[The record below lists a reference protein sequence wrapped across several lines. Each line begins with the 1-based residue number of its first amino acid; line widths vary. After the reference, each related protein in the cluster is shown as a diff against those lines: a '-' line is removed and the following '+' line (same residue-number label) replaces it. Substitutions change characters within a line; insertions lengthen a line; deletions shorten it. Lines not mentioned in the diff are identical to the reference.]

1 MCYITFAIVKPIILS
16 YTMRTK
22 TNQTLIVMLL
32 TIAATT
38 GSVQAYAETNEGNK
52 AMSAQT
58 QNTIDADD
66 SVVVDTVSPD
76 ALSSEDTM
84 ASDTVS
90 PGDTASPADT
100 TSATISLWDIIK
112 KKIGGN
118 MQLVRDCIN
127 RMLNDSARK
136 SMNIEEKAIAFF
148 GRTLLPEYEKNHVG
162 ITEFQDVAEKA
173 EDSMNQKTYLA
184 KLNKFLERDP
194 LNLQVL
200 TAKFAVLIHLD
211 SIHTPQGQ
219 RVKHLFVD
227 ILDVIANT
235 GNGTKQKPFLVT
247 CVPEEY
253 LFITYELYGDN
264 VIKQA
269 LIRDK
274 VQMDVLYLD
283 KKPKY
288 FESDKVYFDVTLA
301 FETERMEFGPGK

>member
-1 MCYITFAIVKPIILS
+1 
-16 YTMRTK
+16 
-22 TNQTLIVMLL
+22 
-32 TIAATT
+32 
-38 GSVQAYAETNEGNK
+38 
-52 AMSAQT
+52 
-58 QNTIDADD
+58 
-66 SVVVDTVSPD
+66 
-76 ALSSEDTM
+76 
-84 ASDTVS
+84 
-90 PGDTASPADT
+90 
-100 TSATISLWDIIK
+100 
-112 KKIGGN
+112 
-118 MQLVRDCIN
+118 
-127 RMLNDSARK
+127 
-136 SMNIEEKAIAFF
+136 
-148 GRTLLPEYEKNHVG
+148 
-162 ITEFQDVAEKA
+162 
-173 EDSMNQKTYLA
+173 MNQKTYLA

-219 RVKHLFVD
+219 KVKRLFFD